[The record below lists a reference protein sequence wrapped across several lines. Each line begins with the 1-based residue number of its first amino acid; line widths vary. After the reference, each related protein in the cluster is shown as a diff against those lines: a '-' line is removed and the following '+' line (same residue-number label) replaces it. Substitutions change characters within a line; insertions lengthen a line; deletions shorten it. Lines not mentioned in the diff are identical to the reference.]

1 MDISLK
7 ISDLTDAQANTF
19 VSRFLKNY
27 FKAGF
32 LALGKRDLELLLYYE
47 LEIAGVIDRDADNY
61 SVATMLRVT
70 PNRVA
75 SIRRDAYAR
84 WAKESD
90 RKELLAMGLRRA
102 LSEDGIQGALD
113 SISNAKLAGGFIPLL
128 LEHPTQRG
136 AKSGLL
142 PRLLDGLAY
151 LAHVTVRL
159 HYQHVNVDEPPRVLD
174 GPDEHAAV
182 AERQPVPLVD
192 ALEELGLELGLAAR
206 AVEDRRHDVDLPRL
220 REWPKVEVAIVERYQ
235 LLEREREPDVPS
247 LVHALLRFA
256 HDLGQ

>member
-136 AKSGLL
+136 ELEQALKQLHVAPDYTRNKEIMLVKVDVLLEALGQLSMFKIDTRAQKVIRAELAKDKTLKDLL
-142 PRLLDGLAY
+142 ASDVARLTGADFRAAMNNALAS
-151 LAHVTVRL
+151 
-159 HYQHVNVDEPPRVLD
+159 
-174 GPDEHAAV
+174 
-182 AERQPVPLVD
+182 
-192 ALEELGLELGLAAR
+192 
-206 AVEDRRHDVDLPRL
+206 AVESGVT
-220 REWPKVEVAIVERYQ
+220 
-235 LLEREREPDVPS
+235 S
-247 LVHALLRFA
+247 LVPTLLSKMVVPFITGA
-256 HDLGQ
+256 PA